1 MTSTF
6 VNRRPPHYRAY
17 NEGALLLRPSVL
29 VPIKSLSQDLGPFS
43 TTAWKDVAVLALSP
57 WTRKKKRKYMSDRK
71 AFFEHL
77 RMKDLFW
84 NAFRSVSFSL
94 MPYLNRYMKEL
105 LEELEVT
112 TEMISD

>member
-1 MTSTF
+1 
-6 VNRRPPHYRAY
+6 
-17 NEGALLLRPSVL
+17 
-29 VPIKSLSQDLGPFS
+29 
-43 TTAWKDVAVLALSP
+43 
-57 WTRKKKRKYMSDRK
+57 MSDRK

-112 TEMISD
+112 REMIVIRAVALCMGNYFYLVEKKVHVSI